1 MLPLFNSRNNY
12 KYPVSKTVQWS
23 MWQSRCVSKTCRAL
37 LQVTDGE
44 RKSPPARRK
53 KELSSTIK
61 LDVSLLSQHFFFF
74 CLFCFCFFGYSSPRK
89 LCVSLRV
96 VYLARSSP
104 WNNTTLQ
111 RVKTR
116 GKQRKKVDRKEAE
129 SPEFN
134 CLRDGHF
141 GVQLVVTSTQIMCRS
156 FLRFSCVILII

>member
-1 MLPLFNSRNNY
+1 M
-12 KYPVSKTVQWS
+12 SKTVQWS

-61 LDVSLLSQHFFFF
+61 LDVSLLSQRFF
-74 CLFCFCFFGYSSPRK
+74 LFVLFLFVFCFFGYSSPRK
-89 LCVSLRV
+89 LCVSLRI
-96 VYLARSSP
+96 VYLARSAP

-141 GVQLVVTSTQIMCRS
+141 GVQLVVTSTQITCRS
-156 FLRFSCVILII
+156 FLRFPCVILII

>member
-1 MLPLFNSRNNY
+1 MNNY

-23 MWQSRCVSKTCRAL
+23 MGQSRCVSKTCRAL

-44 RKSPPARRK
+44 RKSPPTRRK

-61 LDVSLLSQHFFFF
+61 LDVSLLSQRFFFF
-74 CLFCFCFFGYSSPRK
+74 FFVGFGYRSPRK
-89 LCVSLRV
+89 LYVSLRI
-96 VYLARSSP
+96 VYLARSAP

-129 SPEFN
+129 SPE
-134 CLRDGHF
+134 
-141 GVQLVVTSTQIMCRS
+141 VQLSQRWT
-156 FLRFSCVILII
+156 FLSIAGYCIYTDPVWKLPHAFLCCPFYPISDWAT

>member
-1 MLPLFNSRNNY
+1 M
-12 KYPVSKTVQWS
+12 SKTVQWS

-61 LDVSLLSQHFFFF
+61 LDVSLLSQRFFVFFFVV
-74 CLFCFCFFGYSSPRK
+74 LFLFVFCFFGYSSPRK
-89 LCVSLRV
+89 LCVSLRI
-96 VYLARSSP
+96 VYLARSAP

-134 CLRDGHF
+134 CLRDRHF
-141 GVQLVVTSTQIMCRS
+141 GVQLVVTSTQITCRS

>member
-1 MLPLFNSRNNY
+1 
-12 KYPVSKTVQWS
+12 

-61 LDVSLLSQHFFFF
+61 LDVSLLSQRFFFF
-74 CLFCFCFFGYSSPRK
+74 LFLFLFVFCFFGYGSPRK
-89 LCVSLRV
+89 LCVSLRI
-96 VYLARSSP
+96 VYLAWSAP

-129 SPEFN
+129 SPE
-134 CLRDGHF
+134 
-141 GVQLVVTSTQIMCRS
+141 VQLSQRRAFRSTAGCYIYTDHVQELPQI
-156 FLRFSCVILII
+156 FLCHPYYLISYWATQ